1 MPKITIVSAAP
12 SAGRI
17 GSGAKAKE
25 ARATLAAKGLD
36 VWDERDIDRRAIE
49 RNTHGEIVRGS
60 FGFHFNC
67 SNDLSKFVDLKPEH
81 LVDGIVRDAK
91 HLPRGDGSVNQITP
105 KMALNAAKQLVDAY
119 GALKKGVIVGLKVGT
134 QVFAIVEITSDYTF
148 SPEQPWG
155 WHSWSYR
162 VLKRVT
168 LQPLNGKGL
177 VKTVAVDWPAEG
189 LA

>member
-1 MPKITIVSAAP
+1 MPKITIISAAP
-12 SAGRI
+12 SARRI

-25 ARATLAAKGLD
+25 ARATLAGKGLE
-36 VWDERDIDRRAIE
+36 VWDERDIDRRVIE
-49 RNTHGEIVRGS
+49 RNSDGEIVEGE
-60 FGFHFNC
+60 FGLHFNYP
-67 SNDLSKFVDLKPEH
+67 NDLSKSPEPKPED
-81 LVDGIVRDAK
+81 LVDEIVRAAK
-91 HLPRGDGSVNQITP
+91 HLPRGDGSVNEITP

-119 GALKKGVIVGLKVGT
+119 RALKKGAIVALKVGT

-148 SPEQPWG
+148 CPEQPWG

-162 VLKRVT
+162 VIKRVT
-168 LQPLNGKGL
+168 QQPLNGKGL